1 MDPTDIGLFR
11 LAERRLAWVD
21 RRQQV
26 LAQNIANAD
35 TPGYTARDLHP
46 FERAL
51 PRTAPGAAPSMA
63 AGAAPALARTSLLHL
78 VAAGDA
84 AGGAAARTRP
94 HERTPDGNAVS
105 VEDELTKV
113 ADTAGAH
120 DLTAGLYRKYMGMF
134 RTALGRAG

>member
-11 LAERRLAWVD
+11 LAEQRLAWVG

-35 TPGYTARDLHP
+35 TPGYAARDVQP

-51 PRTAPGAAPSMA
+51 LRTAPGTSPGSA
-63 AGAAPALARTSLLHL
+63 AGAASALARTSPLHL
-78 VAAGDA
+78 AGT
-84 AGGAAARTRP
+84 GAAAGTADARPRP
-94 HERTPDGNAVS
+94 HERKPDGNAVS

-113 ADTAGAH
+113 ADTAGMH

-134 RTALGRAG
+134 RTALGRTG

>member
-11 LAERRLAWVD
+11 LADRRLAWVD
-21 RRQQV
+21 RRQHV

-35 TPGYTARDLHP
+35 TPGFAARDVAP

-51 PRTAPGAAPSMA
+51 QRTAPGM
-63 AGAAPALARTSLLHL
+63 APALSRTSPLHL
-78 VAAGDA
+78 AGTGTAAA
-84 AGGAAARTRP
+84 AGGPGAPTRP

-105 VEDELTKV
+105 IEEELTKV
-113 ADTAGAH
+113 ADTAGMH
-120 DLTAGLYRKYMGMF
+120 ELTSGLYRKYMGMF

>member
-21 RRQQV
+21 RRQEM

-35 TPGYTARDLHP
+35 TPNFAARDLPP

-51 PRTAPGAAPSMA
+51 HRTAPGAAPGTAPTLSQTSPLHL
-63 AGAAPALARTSLLHL
+63 AGAGSAT
-78 VAAGDA
+78 AGSV
-84 AGGAAARTRP
+84 ARTRP

-105 VEDELTKV
+105 IEEELTKV
-113 ADTAGAH
+113 ADTAGMH
-120 DLTAGLYRKYMGMF
+120 DLTSGLYRKYMGLF